1 MNDKAQQDKIEHSTI
16 EIIIR
21 VATTTHPMLHIADRI
36 EDRVRHIKNH
46 TTEQTKLTPTKQ
58 VIRDKQLPTENSI
71 TSPIKTVSVK
81 HKPTPNIRAK
91 IHDAEQIVKS
101 IRDIIPPFV
110 RQQHIDIEAITRL
123 VITQTKKITT
133 VNNQPREQV
142 MKVGIV
148 INVVIREHN
157 NQPTIQMIATGK
169 TINNVI
175 IKTTTIQTMI
185 TMAIKLANEQQLPI
199 KAIIIPA
206 TMKMYCIT
214 LKPKNT
220 KANIP
225 RTAEQIQTT
234 AKGIRQIIA

>member
-71 TSPIKTVSVK
+71 TAQIEMVSVK
-81 HKPTPNIRAK
+81 HKPAPSIRAK
-91 IHDAEQIVKS
+91 IHDIEQIENR
-101 IRDIIPPFV
+101 IIDTIPPFV
-110 RQQHIDIEAITRL
+110 RQQHTDIEAITKL

-133 VNNQPREQV
+133 VNNQPREQA
-142 MKVGIV
+142 MNVGRV

-157 NQPTIQMIATGK
+157 NQPIIQRITAGK

-185 TMAIKLANEQQLPI
+185 TMAIKTANEQQ
-199 KAIIIPA
+199 
-206 TMKMYCIT
+206 
-214 LKPKNT
+214 
-220 KANIP
+220 
-225 RTAEQIQTT
+225 
-234 AKGIRQIIA
+234 